1 MIDVNRIAL
10 HCQGVHKRFGDL
22 QVLTDINLKIAKGQF
37 VGIVGGSGCGKSTL
51 LNLIVGTHEP
61 SKGTVLVSSN
71 GTFHEV
77 RGHGPDRGMVYQ
89 EYPLFPH
96 LTALKNVVLGP
107 MLRETTILTRLY
119 GTITRSWP
127 ALRKI
132 HIQKAESLLARLGL
146 SEHGHKFPR
155 QLSGGQR
162 QRVAIARALL
172 MKPQILLLDE
182 PFGAL
187 DEETRHGARELMLD
201 LYQEN
206 MTAVANGQS
215 PPHTVLMVTHSLPEA
230 VQVGDRVVGL
240 SRHWRGRGDSGAT
253 IVYDKIAPVYQ
264 PKDTKSFGAIGKQAE
279 EIYEIVLN
287 GRDIDPAEHCTF
299 WSDVKARKAEGV
311 LAPR

>member
-1 MIDVNRIAL
+1 MIDIEKTALYCYGVN
-10 HCQGVHKRFGDL
+10 KNFGSL
-22 QVLTDINLKIAKGQF
+22 SVLTNIELRIAKGQF
-37 VGIVGGSGCGKSTL
+37 VGLVGGSGCGKSTL

-61 SKGTVLVSSN
+61 SAGEVLVSVN
-71 GTFHEV
+71 GGFIQV

-96 LTALKNVVLGP
+96 LTALKNVILGP

-119 GTITRSWP
+119 GTVTRSWP

-146 SEHGHKFPR
+146 SEHSHKYPR

-162 QRVAIARALL
+162 QRVAIARALI

-215 PPHTVLMVTHSLPEA
+215 PPHTVLMVTHSLEEA

-240 SRHWRGRGDSGAT
+240 SKHWRGRGQAGAT
-253 IVYDKIAPVYQ
+253 IVYDKIAPVYK
-264 PKDTKSFGAIGKQAE
+264 PKDTRSFGAIGKQAE
-279 EIYEIVLN
+279 QIYEIVLN
-287 GRDIDPAEHCTF
+287 GREIDPAEHCTF
-299 WSDVKARKAEGV
+299 WDDVKAGKAEGV